1 MSNWITLTKADLY
14 DTKVAAL
21 VDQVDAISLG
31 AGQTERTTDLIAAV
45 TAEIRRKCAHTNA
58 LDADLT
64 KIPGGLKTL
73 ALDLIA
79 CRIKSALEMELNQ
92 DERNLLLARERDL
105 NRIADGKDLVDLPDN
120 PVAVSQTMQSG
131 GSAQIVSQKTRL
143 ATRERLDG
151 LM

>member
-1 MSNWITLTKADLY
+1 MSNWITITKADLY

-31 AGQTERTTDLIAAV
+31 AGQTERTTDIIAAV
-45 TAEIRRKCAHTNA
+45 TAEIRRKCAHMNA

-120 PVAVSQTMQSG
+120 PVNTSATMQSG

>member
-45 TAEIRRKCAHTNA
+45 TAEIRRKCAHMNA

>member
-1 MSNWITLTKADLY
+1 MSNWITITKADLY

-31 AGQTERTTDLIAAV
+31 AGQTERTTDIIAAV
-45 TAEIRRKCAHTNA
+45 TAEIRRKCAHMNA
-58 LDADLT
+58 LDAVLT

>member
-45 TAEIRRKCAHTNA
+45 TAEIRRKCAHTTA

-64 KIPGGLKTL
+64 KSPGGLKTL